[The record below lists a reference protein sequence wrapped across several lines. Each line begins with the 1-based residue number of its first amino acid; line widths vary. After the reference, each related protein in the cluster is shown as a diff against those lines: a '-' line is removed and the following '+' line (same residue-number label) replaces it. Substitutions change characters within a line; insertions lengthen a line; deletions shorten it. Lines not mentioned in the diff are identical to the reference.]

1 METLKKT
8 LLKPL
13 KGNRRQLKKK
23 KQQLKFLYSMQK
35 KKKKKSLLV
44 YSSSIKS
51 FFIYLGQQPVYKG
64 LGIRHFQCSAKSCTQ
79 LHPHSF

>member
-23 KQQLKFLYSMQK
+23 NSSSNFYIPCK

-64 LGIRHFQCSAKSCTQ
+64 LGIRHFQCSAQSCTQ